1 MSKKAAS
8 PVRLDK
14 NLMSAATVAS
24 KANHRSAAEQVE
36 HWASI
41 GRMVSENLSPNA
53 LVAIAAGIARIDVS
67 IPDAPPVSM
76 EDVMAYSQTLRESGT
91 LPEKITSAPVRYQ
104 ASTRYPGLLE
114 RMQGD
119 AVDVGTFENGVF
131 TVKEVAAESAP
142 NKEDKPNDCLR
153 DGSVGSEVQPRKRF
167 LPRTELPF
175 LDVNTGEE
183 VSLAGCLQ
191 DLQVVGT
198 RVEKAVF
205 GHLPSRKGRKKKKS
219 QREETIKPSGHDP
232 LGYNT

>member
-114 RMQGD
+114 RIQGD

-131 TVKEVAAESAP
+131 TVKEVAAESSP
-142 NKEDKPNDCLR
+142 NKEDNPNDSLR
-153 DGSVGSEVQPRKRF
+153 DGSVGSEPQPRKRF
-167 LPRTELPF
+167 LPPTELPR
-175 LDVNTGEE
+175 LLPGTE
-183 VSLAGCLQ
+183 LAAALQ
-191 DLQVVGT
+191 DAGVQ
-198 RVEKAVF
+198 VEKAVF
-205 GHLPSRKGRKKKKS
+205 GRLPSLKERIKKKS
-219 QREETIKPSGHDP
+219 QREETIKPSGHDA